1 MILNEIF
8 TNAYKYAFKEDKEN
22 SLSVNLSINDLD
34 KIQIIIKDNGAGLQ
48 EDYKIIG
55 TGFDLIDGLVEQI
68 DGDFEISTS
77 NKGTEIVFTF

>member
-1 MILNEIF
+1 MILNEIL